1 MSTIYPITT
10 ANHADTD
17 QLNIVVIAVAVNKI
31 SVALETKCAVNA
43 CRRIQKFQTVLFI
56 DFMVGAV

>member
-1 MSTIYPITT
+1 MSTINPNTT
-10 ANHADTD
+10 GNHTVID
-17 QLNIVVIAVAVNKI
+17 QSNIDIIAVAV

-43 CRRIQKFQTVLFI
+43 CQRIQRFLFI